1 MRSSPERG
9 SFQAKHY
16 PESLAKMIEDQR
28 ANTESAPDWKTNNLE
43 YDLRTN
49 NYIWKKCKNDVYAQ
63 NLYAA
68 LCNNEFVKNDVW
80 PLLKGD
86 TWGCSWRYAGGII
99 ADIREEGDYIDWYCS
114 GTTREELNGVGGD
127 YVREGEV
134 TDQIRQDLKSIGWIV
149 CDTDSDQ

>member
-1 MRSSPERG
+1 
-9 SFQAKHY
+9 
-16 PESLAKMIEDQR
+16 
-28 ANTESAPDWKTNNLE
+28 
-43 YDLRTN
+43 
-49 NYIWKKCKNDVYAQ
+49 VYAQ